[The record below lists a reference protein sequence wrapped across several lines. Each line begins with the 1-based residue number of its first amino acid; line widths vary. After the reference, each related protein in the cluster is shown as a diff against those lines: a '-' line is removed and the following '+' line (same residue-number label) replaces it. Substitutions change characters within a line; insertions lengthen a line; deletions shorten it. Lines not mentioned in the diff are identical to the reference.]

1 MNGLWRL
8 VVLMMLAS
16 LPAYAGGP
24 LLVGGPFDA
33 PGVAFKW
40 DTSAPI
46 PFRTDL
52 GTLGTLDKAAAD
64 QLTDDLFLV
73 WENVPTATISFT
85 KAGNLAQDVTGA
97 NFLAL
102 DSNLNSDINTSNA
115 IIYDTDGSVTDEVF
129 GSGASDDVLGF
140 AGPQTIASDGTSNFY
155 TLARAVLNG
164 KFIDGQPSPEVALAK
179 FQEAF
184 IHELGHFSGLDHS
197 QINLEALNLG
207 QRTADNLAGLPTM
220 FPFLLGSAAPRLTL
234 APDDVAAISELY
246 PTAGFQGSTGR
257 IQGRIFFSDGA
268 TPVQAL
274 NVIARQVDDPLTPE
288 DESRRIAVSSVSG
301 FLFTASAGNSLIAN
315 SADFFGSRDQTLIG
329 FYEIPGLASGSY
341 TVEVEAIDPE
351 FIDAS
356 GLNPLGFMGFQF
368 PMPGTCVLEFL
379 NQAPPESDTDA
390 CGDKTPLVVTPGTV
404 LNTGTDIILNGTQ
417 PTFDAWES
425 ARLWLPNGPHGNQG
439 GAARESLVAT
449 GLAA

>member
-1 MNGLWRL
+1 
-8 VVLMMLAS
+8 
-16 LPAYAGGP
+16 
-24 LLVGGPFDA
+24 
-33 PGVAFKW
+33 VAFKW

-46 PFRTDL
+46 PYRTDL
-52 GTLGTLDKAAAD
+52 GGLGTLNKAAAD
-64 QLTDDLFLV
+64 QLTDDMFLV

-85 KAGNLAQDVTGA
+85 NAGNLAQDVTGA
-97 NFLAL
+97 NFFAL

-129 GSGASDDVLGF
+129 GTGASDDVLGF
-140 AGPQTIASDGTSNFY
+140 AGPLAIASDGINNFY

-184 IHELGHFSGLDHS
+184 IHEFGHFSGLDHS
-197 QINLEALNLG
+197 QINVEALIPA

-234 APDDVAAISELY
+234 SPDDIATISELY
-246 PTAGFQGSTGR
+246 PTAGFQSSTGR

-274 NVIARQVDDPLTPE
+274 NVIARQVDDALTPE

-301 FLFTASAGNSLIAN
+301 FLFTASAGNSVVAG
-315 SADFFGSRDQTLIG
+315 SADSFGSRDQTLIG
-329 FYEIPGLASGSY
+329 FYDMPGLAPGSY

-356 GLNPLGFMGFQF
+356 SVGPLGFLLFQF

-390 CGDKTPLVVTPGTV
+390 CGDKGPLVVAPGAV

-425 ARLWLPNGPHGNQG
+425 ARLWLPSLPNAHQG
-439 GAARESLVAT
+439 GAARETLVAM